1 MATKSPNIRL
11 YSTNRKIYFTC
22 ARELA
27 KYYGVSNN
35 CANTWVSNKVI
46 PNRTPQQYYIDNHEQ
61 ILKIHRDYDQQPIIK
76 LRRKQYD
83 LDHKAH
89 IKMRCKQYYLKKKLT
104 I

>member
-35 CANTWVSNKVI
+35 CANTWVSNKLI
-46 PNRTPQQYYIDNHEQ
+46 PNRNGNDIEAIYEYKIPREMIHEY
-61 ILKIHRDYDQQPIIK
+61 HD
-76 LRRKQYD
+76 
-83 LDHKAH
+83 
-89 IKMRCKQYYLKKKLT
+89 KMFKE
-104 I
+104 